1 MEPELPPN
9 LQISSVL
16 PSDFGDY
23 RVDDAAAMQALSA
36 AEDGHFWHRSRNALI
51 VGRLQALGLGAGEPF
66 VELGCGGGA
75 VAAALSEAGFEV
87 VGVDGHVVR
96 LREAARR
103 APKAQFWAHDLSR
116 GPAPLAKAH
125 YSAAGLFDVIE
136 HLDAPAQAITDAL
149 ALVKPGG
156 LLVGTVPALMSL
168 WSTVDEVSGHK
179 RRYSRATLVELLG
192 AIPGASLLEV
202 LDFNRHLVPVMWLQR
217 RWVSRKA
224 NEGDV
229 MSENLA
235 VPSKPVNAVFE
246 LIASAEQG
254 LRGVLEWTGLPGA
267 SLWFA
272 LKKQG

>member
-1 MEPELPPN
+1 MESELPPN

-23 RVDDAAAMQALSA
+23 RVDDASAMQALSA
-36 AEDGHFWHRSRNALI
+36 AEDAHFWHRSRNALI
-51 VGRLQALGLGAGEPF
+51 VKRLQSLGLGAGAPF

-75 VAAALSEAGFEV
+75 VAAALADAGFDV

-116 GPAPLAKAH
+116 GPAPLTKGH
-125 YSAAGLFDVIE
+125 YAAAGLFDVIE
-136 HLDAPAQAITDAL
+136 HLDQPAQAISDAL
-149 ALVKPGG
+149 ELVKPGG
-156 LLVGTVPALMSL
+156 LLVGTVPALMAL

-179 RRYSRATLVELLG
+179 RRYSRASLSDLLQSVPGTSTLE
-192 AIPGASLLEV
+192 I
-202 LDFNRHLVPVMWLQR
+202 LDFNRHLVPLMWVQR

-224 NEGDV
+224 NEGEL

-235 VPSKPVNAVFE
+235 VPSAPVNALFG
-246 LIASAEQG
+246 LISSVEQG
-254 LRGVLEWTGLPGA
+254 LRGVLERSRLPGA

-272 LKKQG
+272 VRKHG